1 MKDYYWLDAK
11 STKFL
16 RNGYILE
23 EEDPIQRVKDIADA
37 AQAIL
42 IRQLPEDERSAER
55 HPLLFSF
62 AERFEANMAKGWY
75 SLSSP
80 VWANF
85 GRKRGLPISCN
96 GSYIPDTMQG
106 ILFKAAEVGM
116 MSKHG
121 AGTSGYFGDLRPR
134 GGALSDNGTASG
146 PVHMMEIF
154 DTVAE
159 VVSQAGVRRGNFA
172 AYMNVEHPDI
182 EEFLQIRGEGHAIQ
196 HMSIGV
202 TISDEWMQTMIDG
215 DKFKREIWAK
225 IIKKRFESGYP
236 YIMFSDTVN
245 NNAPEVFK
253 KKGLKIYA
261 SNLCSE
267 ICLPS
272 DEFMSF
278 VCNLAS
284 MNILHFE
291 EWEGTDAVEILFYFL
306 DAVMSEYIDKVKEIP
321 FMQAAYKF
329 AVAHRAI
336 GLGALGWQSFLQ
348 SKMIPFESFEA
359 KMWNVK
365 WAKALH
371 EKTLKATKE
380 LAALFGEPEIME
392 GTGMRNSTR
401 IAIAPTTSSSFILR
415 CSKSVEVESSNYFV
429 QDLAKGKFTSKNPYL
444 KKTLHAHDKDD
455 DETWRDILVHGG
467 SVQHLS
473 FLNENEKDVFKTF
486 GEISQKEIIIQAA
499 QRQKYIDQSQS
510 INLMIHPATPAKEVS
525 QLLIEAWKLGVKT
538 LYYQKGTNPAQ
549 ELGRSILSCKSCES

>member
-1 MKDYYWLDAK
+1 
-11 STKFL
+11 
-16 RNGYILE
+16 
-23 EEDPIQRVKDIADA
+23 
-37 AQAIL
+37 
-42 IRQLPEDERSAER
+42 
-55 HPLLFSF
+55 
-62 AERFEANMAKGWY
+62 
-75 SLSSP
+75 
-80 VWANF
+80 
-85 GRKRGLPISCN
+85 
-96 GSYIPDTMQG
+96 
-106 ILFKAAEVGM
+106 
-116 MSKHG
+116 
-121 AGTSGYFGDLRPR
+121 
-134 GGALSDNGTASG
+134 
-146 PVHMMEIF
+146 
-154 DTVAE
+154 
-159 VVSQAGVRRGNFA
+159 
-172 AYMNVEHPDI
+172 
-182 EEFLQIRGEGHAIQ
+182 
-196 HMSIGV
+196 
-202 TISDEWMQTMIDG
+202 
-215 DKFKREIWAK
+215 
-225 IIKKRFESGYP
+225 
-236 YIMFSDTVN
+236 
-245 NNAPEVFK
+245 
-253 KKGLKIYA
+253 
-261 SNLCSE
+261 
-267 ICLPS
+267 
-272 DEFMSF
+272 
-278 VCNLAS
+278 

>member
-1 MKDYYWLDAK
+1 
-11 STKFL
+11 
-16 RNGYILE
+16 
-23 EEDPIQRVKDIADA
+23 
-37 AQAIL
+37 
-42 IRQLPEDERSAER
+42 
-55 HPLLFSF
+55 
-62 AERFEANMAKGWY
+62 
-75 SLSSP
+75 
-80 VWANF
+80 
-85 GRKRGLPISCN
+85 
-96 GSYIPDTMQG
+96 
-106 ILFKAAEVGM
+106 
-116 MSKHG
+116 
-121 AGTSGYFGDLRPR
+121 
-134 GGALSDNGTASG
+134 
-146 PVHMMEIF
+146 
-154 DTVAE
+154 
-159 VVSQAGVRRGNFA
+159 
-172 AYMNVEHPDI
+172 
-182 EEFLQIRGEGHAIQ
+182 
-196 HMSIGV
+196 
-202 TISDEWMQTMIDG
+202 
-215 DKFKREIWAK
+215 
-225 IIKKRFESGYP
+225 
-236 YIMFSDTVN
+236 VN
-245 NNAPEVFK
+245 NSAPEVFK

-365 WAKALH
+365 WAKALD

-499 QRQKYIDQSQS
+499 QRQNAELKDLIAGEQKMKAERRAGIIQAVAGTAQAGLSDQDIAQ
-510 INLMIHPATPAKEVS
+510 
-525 QLLIEAWKLGVKT
+525 LIEARNAARAARHFAEADRLRQT
-538 LYYQKGTNPAQ
+538 LADAGIVLEDSKGGTGWRRA
-549 ELGRSILSCKSCES
+549 